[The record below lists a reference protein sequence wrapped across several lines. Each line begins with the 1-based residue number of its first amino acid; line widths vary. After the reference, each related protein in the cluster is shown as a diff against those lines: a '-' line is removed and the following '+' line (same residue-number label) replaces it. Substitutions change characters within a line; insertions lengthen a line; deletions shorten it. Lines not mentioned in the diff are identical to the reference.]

1 MREINSEFLEK
12 LKPLLDEGVEFKR
25 ESNYRGNL
33 KTVML
38 YTNNMQ
44 DYKFRFILNGK
55 TKMIILESNWNHFKK
70 KVLNYLEEI
79 E

>member
-1 MREINSEFLEK
+1 MKKFNSEFLEK
-12 LKPLLDEGVEFKR
+12 LKPLLDEGVELKR

-44 DYKFRFILNGK
+44 SYKFRFILNGK

-70 KVLNYLEEI
+70 KVLNYLEET